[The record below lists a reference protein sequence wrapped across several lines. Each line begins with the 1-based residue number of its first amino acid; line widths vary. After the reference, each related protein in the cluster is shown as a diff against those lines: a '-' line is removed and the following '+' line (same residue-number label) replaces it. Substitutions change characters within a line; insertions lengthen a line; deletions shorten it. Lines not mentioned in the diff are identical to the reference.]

1 MSTRIP
7 LPFFLSFPAPQV
19 PERRNVVA
27 STRRRHRVLAT
38 RRPASGRRARRLR
51 ARLTALPSD
60 LVLLVLAETATSPRV
75 GYGKGLGHGEAAG

>member
-1 MSTRIP
+1 MSLLR
-7 LPFFLSFPAPQV
+7 PAG
-19 PERRNVVA
+19 
-27 STRRRHRVLAT
+27 AT
-38 RRPASGRRARRLR
+38 VCWPHAAPASGRRAPRLR